1 MLKLMVTIFLLSAG
15 ILAFGQN
22 SLTLKNAIEVA
33 LQNNFQIQIIQLQSA
48 QAKINNTWGQAGR
61 YPSVSLS
68 MSQGNNISDQSKNPT
83 SFIQALLISN
93 SLQGGLDLNWTLFN
107 GFAVKANKNRLA
119 QVQEQSEGNAAVVIE
134 NTIQALILSYH
145 NVQIQE
151 SKLELLRD
159 VLQTSKN
166 KYDYNKLKTEIG
178 TNVSTD
184 LLQFQ
189 NQVLIDSA
197 NLMLQEIAFR
207 NARRNLNIIMGA
219 ESESNY
225 KLADVLMNDFP
236 TYDYSDLK
244 SKMESNNQN
253 LKNQFINEEIFRQD
267 VLIAKSSMFPVISFN
282 AGASGNSSSYRI
294 ADFPSQQGANLNY
307 YGNFSLSF
315 NLFNGGKVKRAIQ
328 SADIQT
334 KINGLQ
340 VTELKQT
347 LNRDLIR
354 AHELYEMRKKVYS
367 LNVESASIAL
377 KNLEIAQEKYE
388 RGIINSFNFRDINI
402 TYLNTGI
409 SSLESLYNLVD
420 AKTDLI
426 RLTGGLLQES
436 SSK

>member
-1 MLKLMVTIFLLSAG
+1 MLKLMLTIFLLSASV
-15 ILAFGQN
+15 LAFAQN

-33 LQNNFQIQIIQLQSA
+33 LQNNFQIQITQLQSA

-61 YPSVSLS
+61 YPSISLA

-93 SLQGGLDLNWTLFN
+93 SVQGGLDLNWTLFN

-134 NTIQALILSYH
+134 NTIQALILSYY

-178 TNVSTD
+178 TSVSSD

-197 NLMLQEIAFR
+197 SLMLQEIAHR

-219 ESESNY
+219 ESEQNY
-225 KLADVLMNDFP
+225 ELADVLMDDFP
-236 TYDYSDLK
+236 SYDYSDLQ

-253 LKNQFINEEIFRQD
+253 IKNQYINEEIFRQD

-315 NLFNGGKVKRAIQ
+315 NVFNGGRVKRAIQ

-340 VTELKQT
+340 ITELKQT

-354 AHELYEMRKKVYS
+354 AHELYEMRKKVYA
-367 LNVESASIAL
+367 LNTESASVAL
-377 KNLEIAQEKYE
+377 KNLEIAQEKYD

-409 SSLESLYNLVD
+409 ASLESLYNLVD

-436 SSK
+436 ASE